1 MIRSSRV
8 KDRPIRGRN
17 QPPLSEIKVS
27 ERDKIMSGMMPSS
40 LSLSVHHT
48 STMTRV
54 LRKATKVV
62 SNNQTTFLP
71 GFRSSSI
78 RSMVCPFK
86 TNHHYW
92 TNCKFLQMP
101 SATATTSTTTC
112 SKWTTSSARGE
123 RTPMVGSR
131 VGPRLNFHTTFIRM
145 RLSGRLVLK
154 NINRRRIISEQS
166 GTRVCWEAYLRRQI
180 DRHLFNS
187 KV

>member
-8 KDRPIRGRN
+8 KDRPRGRN
-17 QPPLSEIKVS
+17 QSPLSEIKVS

-62 SNNQTTFLP
+62 SNQTFLP

-101 SATATTSTTTC
+101 LATATTSTTTC

-145 RLSGRLVLK
+145 RLLDRLALK
-154 NINRRRIISEQS
+154 NINRPGIMSEQP
-166 GTRVCWEAYLRRQI
+166 GTRECWEAYLRRQI